1 MHDFTYRV
9 DREVLQMFP
18 GYRLGVLVYSGLDN
32 AGSHIEL
39 TQLLRAAE
47 ERARVCVVGNVT
59 DHAVVAA
66 WRDAYKRF
74 GAKPSEHRSSI
85 EALLRR
91 VLKPDSIPTINPL
104 VDIGTAVSLLNF
116 APTGVHPIRHEST
129 AIGLRLATGGER
141 FVAAAGQ
148 EPEEVPRGEVVLA
161 DQGEILTR
169 RWTWRQSVNT
179 RMSPSTTRAFF
190 NIDALGASSDGDLD
204 AAMTEA
210 QRLVA
215 RFCGG
220 TLVHATVLS
229 EKAPSFACSLD

>member
-1 MHDFTYRV
+1 MHDFTYRL
-9 DREVLQMFP
+9 DRDVLQMLP

-32 AGSHIEL
+32 AGSDVEL
-39 TQLLRAAE
+39 ITLLRSAE
-47 ERARVCVVGNVT
+47 ESARAKVVGSVT

-91 VLKPDSIPTINPL
+91 VLKPDCIPTINAL
-104 VDIGTAVSLLNF
+104 VDVGNIVSLQSF
-116 APTGVHPIRHEST
+116 VPTGVHPIRHEST
-129 AIGLRLATGGER
+129 EIGLRLARSGDR
-141 FVAAAGQ
+141 FLAAAGQ
-148 EPEEVPRGEVVLA
+148 EVENVTPGEVVLA

-169 RWTWRQSVNT
+169 RWTWRQSANT
-179 RMSPSTTRAFF
+179 RMAQSTTRAFF
-190 NIDALGASSDGDLD
+190 NVDALGVNSDNDLET
-204 AAMTEA
+204 AMNEA

-220 TLVHATVLS
+220 RLAYSTVLS
-229 EKAPSFACSLD
+229 VQNPGFTCSLD